1 MCLLRALL
9 LVANVA
15 SVISFICTQSVFASG
30 PSIQWEIENRFRYFK
45 RASDFRDVAQV
56 YQGLKTAE
64 NPRPPA
70 LQLEKALERSVMRL
84 GGADDR
90 LDGWAVKYFE
100 HTCGRE
106 PDHTHSSCKMEN
118 GEPYLEPVTANLI
131 LNADGIVSEK
141 CEWRI
146 DGAVVEEKLCNG
158 AVARNIKYND
168 SHEIK
173 LTPSNGAP
181 LTATIFLKDILIV
194 SFGDSFSS
202 GEGNP
207 EKPVRGEDPEEK
219 PVRFSRYSFN
229 DYANSSNFQKFPVRE
244 DLNIV
249 ADNPN
254 HFFHDLAPKWTNTQC
269 HRSLYSQHTKA
280 ALQYALE
287 HPHLT
292 VTFLNYSCTGAEVY
306 EGILNAWWGR
316 DDIAPENYDDAP
328 QLVKALRDL
337 CKDSEL
343 YKNTEWA
350 LHNRGGDEQY
360 NSKPADFPECAS
372 FVRRPDAILLSI
384 GGNDVGFARMIA
396 NAAIYVPTVGPLSR
410 ARSWIYGL
418 WRWASGPQDFETGLR
433 LAKTLIAPRYQELDG
448 MLQRYLGVA
457 SEKVVLSAYPQISYD
472 ENGRLCKPGKTGM
485 DVHAIFGM
493 NDKKTFSQSRDFG
506 NQFHQI
512 MKNAA
517 DNRHWL
523 FADQHISQDGA
534 PNNFANDAVG
544 VGHGICAAG
553 PTYSDEGVMKFPR
566 PRPGTTPPMKWI
578 PFQPE
583 NWKPYSPRNRWF
595 VTPNDAFLATNYH
608 DANLAHVD
616 DPIQPLYAATLS
628 GSFHPNA
635 LGHAAVADSV
645 LIKLRQVFP
654 DYEN

>member
-9 LVANVA
+9 LAASVA
-15 SVISFICTQSVFASG
+15 SFIFSIYIPSTFASG
-30 PSIQWEIENRFRYFK
+30 PSIRWEIENRLRYFK
-45 RASDFRDVAQV
+45 RPSDFREIAKV
-56 YQGLKTAE
+56 YEGLKTAE
-64 NPRPPA
+64 NPRPSA
-70 LQLEKALERSVMRL
+70 LQLERALERNAIHAGL
-84 GGADDR
+84 
-90 LDGWAVKYFE
+90 LDGWFAKVFD
-100 HTCGRE
+100 HACGRE
-106 PDHTHSSCKMEN
+106 PAHGYSSCTMQN
-118 GEPYLEPVTANLI
+118 GDRYLEPVTANLI
-131 LNADGIVSEK
+131 LYAEGFAAGT
-141 CEWRI
+141 CEWSVDNTVI
-146 DGAVVEEKLCNG
+146 DNLPCDKT
-158 AVARNIKYND
+158 AVAHNIKYD
-168 SHEIK
+168 SSHTI
-173 LTPSNGAP
+173 TVRPSAGAP
-181 LTATIFLKDILIV
+181 ITTTFALKDILFV

-207 EKPVRGEDPEEK
+207 EKPVRL
-219 PVRFSRYSFN
+219 VRDSFN
-229 DYANSSNFQKFPVRE
+229 DYANSSRGQAFPVRE

-249 ADNPN
+249 ADNPD
-254 HFFHDLAPKWTNTQC
+254 HFFQDLAPKWANSQC

-306 EGILNAWWGR
+306 EGILNAWWAR
-316 DDIAPENYDDAP
+316 DDVVPENYDDAP

-337 CKDSEL
+337 CKDAEP

-372 FVRRPDAILLSI
+372 FVRRPDAVLLSI

-396 NAAIYVPTVGPLSR
+396 NAAVYVPTVGPLSR
-410 ARSWIYGL
+410 ARSWVYGL
-418 WRWASGPQDFETGLR
+418 WRWASGPQDFETGLH
-433 LAKTLIAPRYQELDG
+433 LAKTLIAPRYQELDA

-472 ENGRLCKPGKTGM
+472 EYGRLCKPGNIGM
-485 DVHAIFGM
+485 DVHAILGM
-493 NDKKTFSQSRDFG
+493 NDKNTFSQSRDFA
-506 NQFHQI
+506 NEFYQI
-512 MKNAA
+512 MKSAA
-517 DNRHWL
+517 NDRRWL
-523 FADQHISQDGA
+523 FADQHISLDGA

-544 VGHGICAAG
+544 VAHGICAAG
-553 PTYSDEGVMKFPR
+553 PTYSGEGVMKFPR
-566 PRPGTTPPMKWI
+566 PRPGTTPPMKWT
-578 PFQPE
+578 PVQPE

-595 VTPNDAFLATNYH
+595 VTPNDAFLVTNYH
-608 DANLAHVD
+608 DANLEHVD

-645 LIKLRQVFP
+645 LIKLREALP